1 MGDVVEPRREFNV
14 GELWKKAISCGMK
27 AIGGSQLLLDC
38 PPAIIAFTAPLG
50 FPLTRITP
58 ERRADPQGAHRPAEK
73 EGHSASQPTEYRRA
87 KLQRRL
93 TAADAKA
100 FLCDALAVTL
110 DCNERLMR

>member
-58 ERRADPQGAHRPAEK
+58 ERRAYPQGAHRPAEK
-73 EGHSASQPTEYRRA
+73 EGHSASQPTE
-87 KLQRRL
+87 
-93 TAADAKA
+93 
-100 FLCDALAVTL
+100 
-110 DCNERLMR
+110 